1 MNTTKLTVR
10 ITARIIIF
18 IAISIIISVFLNSP
32 IISNEL
38 ALTQMQNSNEL
49 YLTMEAYNKIR
60 SVISVMY
67 SCITGLFAGVTI
79 YDIYKLI
86 NTKNKGEKIT

>member
-1 MNTTKLTVR
+1 MNTTKLTIK

-18 IAISIIISVFLNSP
+18 IAISIIVSVFLNSP

-49 YLTMEAYNKIR
+49 YLTIEAYNKIR
-60 SVISVMY
+60 PVISVMY
-67 SCITGLFAGVTI
+67 GCIIALFAGAAI
-79 YDIYKLI
+79 YDIYQLI
-86 NTKNKGEKIT
+86 NKGEKIT

>member
-1 MNTTKLTVR
+1 MNTTRFTVK

-18 IAISIIISVFLNSP
+18 ITISIIVSVFLNSP

-38 ALTQMQNSNEL
+38 ALTQMENSNEL
-49 YLTMEAYNKIR
+49 YIMLETYNKIR
-60 SVISVMY
+60 PVISVIY
-67 SCITGLFAGVTI
+67 GCIIALFAGATI

-86 NTKNKGEKIT
+86 NKGEK